1 MFKRFEFGVTVRFA
15 DQNIALKCEAQPEN
29 HFILKLLSRKKERK
43 KKNLEMFPEAANVMG
58 WVERMQDYPSSILF
72 CHLHPA
78 VYE

>member
-29 HFILKLLSRKKERK
+29 HFILKLLSRKKEMK

-58 WVERMQDYPSSILF
+58 
-72 CHLHPA
+72 
-78 VYE
+78 

>member
-1 MFKRFEFGVTVRFA
+1 MVHFA
-15 DQNIALKCEAQPEN
+15 AQNIALKCEVQPEN
-29 HFILKLLSRKKERK
+29 HFILIQEENWKLLEKEKKN
-43 KKNLEMFPEAANVMG
+43 KNLEMFPEEANVMG